1 MSTLHTNLQH
11 KTKILC
17 TMGPAIGSQQKIE
30 QLIRAGANAF
40 RLNMSHG
47 SHDAHADFVAIIRKA
62 EERTGIHVPIIADLQ
77 GPKIRVANFT
87 DVEYMTLIT
96 GQEMTLADVATIRAR
111 KLATSATLIPVHYPT
126 LGKDVSRGDVLLFDD
141 GLLQVQ
147 VVDTDGEVV
156 RVLVTNGGRL
166 KPRKGINLPN
176 INVSQPSITVKDRA
190 DIRFAIDSDVD
201 YIAVSFVRRASDVEN
216 VKRYI
221 AKQGGNQLV
230 IAKIE
235 KPEALA
241 DIEAIIAA
249 SDAIMVARGDLG
261 VEIPAQS
268 VPIAQKRIIKLC
280 NIAAKPVITAT
291 QMLESMIQH
300 PRPTRAEA
308 SDVANA
314 VLDGTDA
321 VMLSAETSVG
331 AYPVEA
337 VHYMRTICTEA
348 ERELT
353 DDGLLNEHQTMHY
366 HPTEANTDSIA
377 MAAARIAEE
386 HRVAGIVSL
395 SYSGRTARLISNRRP
410 RTPIIAVT
418 TDLHVARHMNLNW
431 GVVGMVV
438 NKTESTDDTI
448 ERIKQHL
455 VKSKVFAAGSIV
467 VFTIGRPLVGR
478 AKTNM
483 LSIETL

>member
-1 MSTLHTNLQH
+1 MPTLHSTLHH

-17 TMGPAIGSQQKIE
+17 TMGPAIATQQKIE

-47 SHDAHADFVAIIRKA
+47 NYDSHAHYVNIIRKG
-62 EERTGIHVPIIADLQ
+62 EERTGLYVPIIADLQ

-87 DVEYMTLIT
+87 DVDFMTLVT
-96 GQEMTLADVATIRAR
+96 GQEVLMADVSTIRTK
-111 KLATSATLIPVHYPT
+111 KLGTSATLIPVHYPT
-126 LGKDVSRGDVLLFDD
+126 LGSDVKGGDVLLFDD
-141 GLLQVQ
+141 GLMQVQ
-147 VVDTDGEVV
+147 VIATDGEVV
-156 RVLVTNGGRL
+156 RALVTNGGKL

-176 INVSQPSITVKDRA
+176 INVSQPSITPKDRA
-190 DIRFAIDSDVD
+190 DIRFAIEQGVD
-201 YIAVSFVRRASDVEN
+201 YIAVSFVRRAADVEN

-221 AKQGGNQLV
+221 AKHGGNQLV

-241 DIEAIIAA
+241 CIEQIIDV

-280 NIAAKPVITAT
+280 NLAAKPVITAT
-291 QMLESMIQH
+291 QMLESMIQN

-353 DDGLLNEHQTMHY
+353 DDGLLHEPPATHQADST
-366 HPTEANTDSIA
+366 NTDSIA

-386 HRVAGIVSL
+386 HRVAGIISL

-410 RTPIIAVT
+410 RTPILAVT
-418 TDLHVARHMNLNW
+418 TDRHVARHINLNW
-431 GVVGMVV
+431 GVIGMVV
-438 NKTESTDDTI
+438 EKTESTDETI
-448 ERIKQHL
+448 ERIKQQL
-455 VKSKVFAAGSIV
+455 VKTKVFTAGSIV
-467 VFTIGRPLVGR
+467 IFTIGRPLVGR

>member
-1 MSTLHTNLQH
+1 MATLHSTLHH

-17 TMGPAIGSQQKIE
+17 TMGPAIATQQKIE

-47 SHDAHADFVAIIRKA
+47 NYDAHAHYANIIRKG
-62 EERTGIHVPIIADLQ
+62 EERTGLHVPIIADLQ
-77 GPKIRVANFT
+77 GPKIRVANFA
-87 DVEYMTLIT
+87 DVEFMTLVT
-96 GQEMTLADVATIRAR
+96 GQEVLMADVSTIRNK
-111 KLATSATLIPVHYPT
+111 KLGTSATLIPVHYPT
-126 LGKDVSRGDVLLFDD
+126 LGSDVKGGDVLLFDD
-141 GLLQVQ
+141 GLMQVQ
-147 VVDTDGEVV
+147 VIATDGEVV
-156 RVLVTNGGRL
+156 RALVTNGGKL

-176 INVSQPSITVKDRA
+176 INVSQPSITAKDRA
-190 DIRFAIDSDVD
+190 DIRFAIEQGVD
-201 YIAVSFVRRASDVEN
+201 YIAVSFVRRAADVEN

-221 AKQGGNQLV
+221 AKHGGKQLV

-241 DIEAIIAA
+241 CIEQIIEV

-291 QMLESMIQH
+291 QMLESMIQN

-348 ERELT
+348 ERELI
-353 DDGLLNEHQTMHY
+353 DDGLLHESPVTHLADST
-366 HPTEANTDSIA
+366 NTDSIA

-386 HRVAGIVSL
+386 HRVAGIISL

-410 RTPIIAVT
+410 RTPILAVT
-418 TDLHVARHMNLNW
+418 TDRHVARHTNLNW
-431 GVVGMVV
+431 GVIGMVV
-438 NKTESTDDTI
+438 EKTESTDETI
-448 ERIKQHL
+448 ERIKQQL
-455 VKSKVFAAGSIV
+455 VKTKVFAAGSIV
-467 VFTIGRPLVGR
+467 IFTIGRPLVGR